1 MSASQHH
8 PVECRHTDGAGATI
22 VYRYCAACA
31 WLWPCPTVRP
41 LPVSAIEVVRRH
53 REVSR

>member
-41 LPVSAIEVVRRH
+41 LPVSAVEVVRRH
-53 REVSR
+53 RGVNR